1 VSGRLLTTREVA
13 DRLGVSTETVL
24 RWIASRG
31 LPARRLT
38 SRAIR
43 YDEAELEA
51 WLEQRSTTGT
61 ADRGLSDTRANR
73 ARHSGPYDPLP
84 FSASDTRPR
93 EAAKIEE
100 D

>member
-1 VSGRLLTTREVA
+1 MLTTREVA
-13 DRLGVSTETVL
+13 DRLGVSAETVL
-24 RWIASRG
+24 RWIDLRG

-38 SRAIR
+38 SRAVR
-43 YDEAELEA
+43 YDERELEA
-51 WLEQRSTTGT
+51 WLEQRSTRAGT

-73 ARHSGPYDPLP
+73 ARRNGPYDPLP

-93 EAAKIEE
+93 EAATIEE

>member
-1 VSGRLLTTREVA
+1 MLTTREVA
-13 DRLGVSTETVL
+13 DRLGVSAETVL
-24 RWIASRG
+24 RWIDLRG

-43 YDEAELEA
+43 YDERELEA
-51 WLEQRSTTGT
+51 WLEQRSTRAGT

-73 ARHSGPYDPLP
+73 ARRNGPYDPLP

-93 EAAKIEE
+93 EAATIEE

>member
-1 VSGRLLTTREVA
+1 MLTTREVA
-13 DRLGVSTETVL
+13 DQLGVSAETVL

-43 YDEAELEA
+43 YDEDELEA
-51 WLEQRSTTGT
+51 WLEQRSTRTGT
-61 ADRGLSDTRANR
+61 ADRGLSHTRANR
-73 ARHSGPYDPLP
+73 ARREGPYDPLP
-84 FSASDTRPR
+84 FSASHTRPR
-93 EAAKIEE
+93 EAVTIEE